1 LIEDQIRSNGGNYHP
16 DLSKQCTHLL
26 CASTT
31 GKKYEA
37 ALKWGIQCVGIEWLF
52 ESIERG
58 MALEAKYFSLDIE
71 PENRGQGA
79 WDRNAALKLSA
90 PSALMDLSFETT
102 APIEPENGTRKR
114 RLRRAGSQ
122 IAQQGIW
129 EGILGGVTSAQ
140 AAHQN
145 FPTKEANVEETFN
158 RLPISIVEEPSG
170 DACSK
175 DYNDPVLGLF
185 EGMIFYTWGF
195 TDKQV
200 FSV

>member
-1 LIEDQIRSNGGNYHP
+1 
-16 DLSKQCTHLL
+16 
-26 CASTT
+26 
-31 GKKYEA
+31 
-37 ALKWGIQCVGIEWLF
+37 
-52 ESIERG
+52 

-71 PENRGQGA
+71 PEKRGQGA

-90 PSALMDLSFETT
+90 PSGLMDLSFETT
-102 APIEPENGTRKR
+102 APIEADNGTRKR

-129 EGILGGVTSAQ
+129 EGILGGVTDTQ

-145 FPTKEANVEETFN
+145 LPTKHPTNVDESFHQ
-158 RLPISIVEEPSG
+158 LPISIVEEPFANG
-170 DACSK
+170 FDM
-175 DYNDPVLGLF
+175 DHDNQMLGLF

-200 FSV
+200 FPRGKRLINREKSLPV